1 MNFIFD
7 YLIKSDFFKAQILAF
22 ARHAVTTVGAGLVVH
37 GYASSGMVES
47 ASGLVCMALSFY
59 LSQRDV
65 KKVDQ
70 KITSALLTPTPQGLT
85 PEQEVEVTRLLNK
98 LQTIKPGAK

>member
-1 MNFIFD
+1 MNSIFN
-7 YLIKSDFFKAQILAF
+7 YLIKSDYVKAQILAF
-22 ARHAVTTVGAGLVVH
+22 ARHAVTTLGAGLVVH

-65 KKVDQ
+65 KGVDV
-70 KITSALLTPTPQGLT
+70 KIKDALATPTPAGLT
-85 PEQEVEVTRLLNK
+85 PEQEQEETALLNK
-98 LQTIKPGAK
+98 LQTIKPGVK